1 MWLEWPDEVV
11 DGGCADTCRLIVAAE
26 ARLTDSDEE
35 FGPDV
40 DDVVVVV
47 VVAVLDDDDV
57 VGGRLFVF
65 SKSEERD
72 ETPLMCEELFAW
84 IGKDCVVLC

>member
-1 MWLEWPDEVV
+1 M
-11 DGGCADTCRLIVAAE
+11 
-26 ARLTDSDEE
+26 TDSDEE

-47 VVAVLDDDDV
+47 VAVLDD
-57 VGGRLFVF
+57 VGGRLLVF

-84 IGKDCVVLC
+84 IGRDCVVLCWWCWSLDWLLMRLVTGAGGGIEV